1 MASDIDYELRGLAM
15 MAFASAAAF
24 VESLINEIFSAPADT
39 ERIAGIPPGAVKT
52 MKVLW
57 NEVVSFERAQA
68 LDKYQ
73 AALAAIGKPQAM
85 PKNGTTRRRVQTV
98 VDLRSTLLHYRPK
111 WQGSTRQYMD
121 NQLSEVPRSRQL
133 PPNAGFPSEVLNAD
147 SAKWAC
153 DVCVTFV
160 DEWSG
165 HMELTNPAG
174 YAAPK
179 R

>member
-39 ERIAGIPPGAVKT
+39 ERCAGIPPGAVKT

-85 PKNGTTRRRVQTV
+85 PKPQS
-98 VDLRSTLLHYRPK
+98 VDGLA
-111 WQGSTRQYMD
+111 M
-121 NQLSEVPRSRQL
+121 
-133 PPNAGFPSEVLNAD
+133 
-147 SAKWAC
+147 
-153 DVCVTFV
+153 
-160 DEWSG
+160 
-165 HMELTNPAG
+165 
-174 YAAPK
+174 
-179 R
+179 